1 MLSTL
6 CPCEKSVRNPRF
18 IDLRLSIYP
27 SFLLLV
33 HILVHHT
40 GTIQKLNLR
49 YRVSRSDVRSWI
61 SFHEFNIPDAVA
73 CNADTNSH
81 ARYILSLF
89 KSIID
94 LVIWYGKLVVW
105 RNSRGREESGR
116 NILSRNYTVRWSWAK
131 GERKNGS
138 LASIRNS
145 VDDEDGGERGSCFI
159 FMNSS
164 PRRAIWRGPTSSP
177 RPLLSDIKMITSR
190 IIRGIGKFTVGPFSF
205 RAVGPVSPFNER
217 V

>member
-1 MLSTL
+1 MDLDSFSHVWDSNCAITAVLSTL
-6 CPCEKSVRNPRF
+6 CPCEKSARNPRF

-40 GTIQKLNLR
+40 GTIQKLNLW
-49 YRVSRSDVRSWI
+49 YRVSQSDVRSWI

-81 ARYILSLF
+81 ARYVLSLF

-105 RNSRGREESGR
+105 RNSRGREEKYPLAKLYGALKLSKRRKKKREFGEYQEFCRRRGR
-116 NILSRNYTVRWSWAK
+116 
-131 GERKNGS
+131 
-138 LASIRNS
+138 
-145 VDDEDGGERGSCFI
+145 
-159 FMNSS
+159 
-164 PRRAIWRGPTSSP
+164 RRAGELLYIHEFVTSP
-177 RPLLSDIKMITSR
+177 GYLARPNFL
-190 IIRGIGKFTVGPFSF
+190 PFF
-205 RAVGPVSPFNER
+205 RTLKW
-217 V
+217 

>member
-6 CPCEKSVRNPRF
+6 CPCEKSARNPRF

-73 CNADTNSH
+73 CNADSH

-94 LVIWYGKLVVW
+94 LSLFGTGSWWCEETAGEERRAGEISSREIIRCVEVERKAKEKTGVW
-105 RNSRGREESGR
+105 RVSGILSTTRTEESGGAA
-116 NILSRNYTVRWSWAK
+116 LYS
-131 GERKNGS
+131 
-138 LASIRNS
+138 
-145 VDDEDGGERGSCFI
+145 
-159 FMNSS
+159 
-164 PRRAIWRGPTSSP
+164 
-177 RPLLSDIKMITSR
+177 
-190 IIRGIGKFTVGPFSF
+190 
-205 RAVGPVSPFNER
+205 
-217 V
+217 

>member
-6 CPCEKSVRNPRF
+6 CPCEKSARNPRF

-94 LVIWYGKLVVW
+94 LVIREAGGVKKQQGK
-105 RNSRGREESGR
+105 
-116 NILSRNYTVRWSWAK
+116 
-131 GERKNGS
+131 
-138 LASIRNS
+138 
-145 VDDEDGGERGSCFI
+145 GGERAKYPLAKLYGALKLSERRKKKREFGEYQEFCRRRGR
-159 FMNSS
+159 
-164 PRRAIWRGPTSSP
+164 RRAGELLYIHEFVTSPGYLARPNFLPSP
-177 RPLLSDIKMITSR
+177 LP
-190 IIRGIGKFTVGPFSF
+190 SF
-205 RAVGPVSPFNER
+205 GH
-217 V
+217 